1 VSTKAS
7 AGAGDSGDRRDLISA
22 ELNPANI
29 EIAAKTQAPHG
40 ATRPL
45 DAIVVGDRHRKD
57 MGDIADLSANI
68 AELGLLHRWDMHGD
82 EVGTPDE
89 DDRTVEPQE
98 RPPEAVLQ

>member
-1 VSTKAS
+1 MSTKAS

-45 DAIVVGDRHRKD
+45 DAIVVGDRHRRD
-57 MGDIADLSANI
+57 LGDIAGLATSI
-68 AELGLLHRWDMHGD
+68 AKIGLLNPIAVD
-82 EVGTPDE
+82 ENG
-89 DDRTVEPQE
+89 RLLAGARRLAACKRRK
-98 RPPEAVLQ
+98 RPLRGRR